1 MLVQAADPSP
11 HYTAFRKAAEAKK
24 SGAPPPKPRVPGG
37 PVGRPPKASTSAAK
51 ATASAPRAP
60 VAKPAD
66 TSAAEMEVDVETAD
80 EGMTMLQDDRA
91 PEDGEE
97 DQQAYGTAEE
107 EEDDDEEMV
116 EDDEEEEE
124 EEPEPEPEE
133 EEEDRVGAGL
143 EDEPMGGGS
152 DGE

>member
-1 MLVQAADPSP
+1 MQAAKPSP
-11 HYTAFRKAAEAKK
+11 HQTAFRRAAEAKK
-24 SGAPPPKPRVPGG
+24 SGAPPPKPRVPGA

-51 ATASAPRAP
+51 PAAPAPRAP

-66 TSAAEMEVDVETAD
+66 PSAAEMEVDVGTAD
-80 EGMTMLQDDRA
+80 EGMTVLQDDRA

-97 DQQAYGTAEE
+97 DQQAYGTAE

-143 EDEPMGGGS
+143 EDDPMGGGS